1 MGRVTGTR
9 ITGGSLRGETV
20 KVLEGRRVRP
30 MRSRVREA
38 LFAILGASVE
48 RAQVLDLFAGSG
60 ALGAEAIS
68 RGAQRVIYVEK
79 DPRVLRIL
87 EENRNRLYLTVQ
99 TEVITLDLH
108 QHTPPVS
115 EFDLA
120 LCDPPFPDFR
130 AGDPQKD
137 PWKTIDRVAEH
148 CLRDGAKVAFEH
160 PKGIE
165 APPSDVIAWQAPR
178 RYGETELRIGRRV
191 TAENR

>member
-9 ITGGSLRGETV
+9 ITGGSLRGEMV
-20 KVLEGRRVRP
+20 RVLEGRRVRP

-38 LFAILGASVE
+38 LFAILGAFVE

-87 EENRNRLYLTVQ
+87 EENRKQLYLTVQ
-99 TEVITLDLH
+99 SEVLTLDLH
-108 QHTPPVS
+108 QHTPSVS
-115 EFDLA
+115 DFDLA

-130 AGDPQKD
+130 AREPQKD
-137 PWKTIDRVAEH
+137 PWKTIDRVAEQ
-148 CLRDGAKVAFEH
+148 CLRDGAKIAFEH

-165 APPSDVIAWQAPR
+165 APPSEVIVWEAPR
-178 RYGETELRIGRRV
+178 RYGETELRLGRRV
-191 TAENR
+191 TSKSR